1 MEVSFH
7 HTFKKRYRKISTS
20 EQKKC
25 DERIAIFMR
34 EPFHR
39 LLNNHALSGT
49 YHGYRSI
56 NVTGDLR
63 AMYEPVSENSAFFI
77 LLGSH
82 AELYG

>member
-7 HTFKKRYRKISTS
+7 HKFKKMYRRIPAD

-25 DERIAIFMR
+25 DQRIELFMR

-39 LLNNHALSGT
+39 LLNNHALTGKYS
-49 YHGYRSI
+49 GYRSI
-56 NVTGDLR
+56 NITGDLR
-63 AMYEPVSENSAFFI
+63 AMYEAVSDDSAFFI
-77 LLGSH
+77 LVGSH